1 MQNSN
6 FKKGENIYMKINE
19 KIMNLRKKAGLS
31 QEELAEKLNV
41 TRQTVSKWE
50 LGTINPK
57 MDKIS
62 EMSKIFN
69 VTLEELTNEEEILE
83 EKASSNTDTE
93 KDKTTKDTNVR
104 KWPII
109 LIGVLLI
116 ALVMVLI
123 YRIII
128 MGSIFGIGKKIINKG
143 SDIINDISSSMNNT
157 NKDYQK
163 AYEENQN
170 KAMELYKSMS
180 AQMDEEYNASVEKSE
195 KEHEE
200 FEKEFNKQKKE
211 VEEQKKKA
219 LEIEESVKK
228 MMK

>member
-1 MQNSN
+1 
-6 FKKGENIYMKINE
+6 MKINE

-180 AQMDEEYNASVEKSE
+180 AQMDE
-195 KEHEE
+195 
-200 FEKEFNKQKKE
+200 
-211 VEEQKKKA
+211 
-219 LEIEESVKK
+219 
-228 MMK
+228 

>member
-1 MQNSN
+1 
-6 FKKGENIYMKINE
+6 MKINE
-19 KIMNLRKKAGLS
+19 KIMNLRKKAGIS

-69 VTLEELTNEEEILE
+69 VTLEELINEEEIVME
-83 EKASSNTDTE
+83 EKE
-93 KDKTTKDTNVR
+93 KVSANSYTPKDNNVR

-109 LIGVLLI
+109 LTGVLLI
-116 ALVMVLI
+116 VLLIVLI
-123 YRIII
+123 FRIIV
-128 MGSIFGIGKKIINKG
+128 MGSVLDIGNNIFSFIM
-143 SDIINDISSSMNNT
+143 SSMKST
-157 NKDYQK
+157 NDDYHKQ
-163 AYEENQN
+163 YEEKQ
-170 KAMELYKSMS
+170 KSLLEFYNNVS
-180 AQMDEEYNASVEKSE
+180 AQMNQEYEEEKKKSE
-195 KEHEE
+195 KKHEE
-200 FEKEFNKQKKE
+200 FEKNFNEQAKK
-211 VEEQKKKA
+211 VEEEKKKA